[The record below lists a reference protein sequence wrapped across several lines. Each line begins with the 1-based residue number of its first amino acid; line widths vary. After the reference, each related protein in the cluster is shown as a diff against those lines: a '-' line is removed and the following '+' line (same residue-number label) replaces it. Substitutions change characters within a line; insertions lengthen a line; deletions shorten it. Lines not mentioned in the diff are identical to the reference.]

1 MSPFKKL
8 VAVLALLTLFVSACG
23 NDDESTPQTPSEET
37 TEDSVPEDMPSEGEE
52 AQETEDEAE
61 VADQESADDEMP
73 AEESSGQDEAPAG
86 AEDPSGEDEAPAG
99 AEDPSGEDEAPAP
112 GVLGEPNPATDDP
125 IKVGFISDGKS
136 DAIDN
141 SSETPAAEAAAAYAN
156 DYIGGAGGRVI
167 ELVTCDTEQT
177 PAGAQDCVAE
187 LASAG
192 VVAIVN
198 GVSGQT
204 ETINAGA
211 NEAGIPFM
219 QNGGISQEA
228 FASPLTSVMTN
239 GLATLVGP
247 AAVASELGLTKA
259 GIIVIDV
266 PAASGPISGAAPLF
280 YGNAGI
286 AVEIVAIAPG
296 TPDMTPQVQAAIS
309 NGVEQFAIIGDEPFC
324 TSAIS
329 AIQLL
334 GFEGP
339 VVVIRPCV
347 GETSIAEV
355 EMEGILLIG
364 LISDD
369 PADAEVA
376 LFAAIMAEYAPGALT
391 DPIAQAGYGAVLGFA
406 RAMAG
411 HPEGEVTP
419 GSVHEAILAMEP
431 APLPLGPDG
440 AMFQCNRQAV
450 ALAPAICSAASAI
463 TTLNSEGESTGYREL
478 DLTDLLSL
486 G

>member
-1 MSPFKKL
+1 MSPILKL
-8 VAVLALLTLFVSACG
+8 IAFLTLLALLSAACG
-23 NDDESTPQTPSEET
+23 NDDEGALPAPTEESTDDGAA
-37 TEDSVPEDMPSEGEE
+37 EDSPPPDEDAPEPDDGAE
-52 AQETEDEAE
+52 AEPVDQETSD
-61 VADQESADDEMP
+61 DDMSADE
-73 AEESSGQDEAPAG
+73 
-86 AEDPSGEDEAPAG
+86 PSGEDEAPTEEEAP
-99 AEDPSGEDEAPAP
+99 AESDEPSEEDEAPASA
-112 GVLGEPNPATDDP
+112 VLGEPSPATGEA

-141 SSETPAAEAAAAYAN
+141 SSETPAAEAAASYAN

-192 VVAIVN
+192 VVAILN

-228 FASPLTSVMTN
+228 FGSPLTHVMTN

-247 AAVASELGLTKA
+247 AAVASELGLSKA

-339 VVVIRPCV
+339 VVVIGPCV

-364 LISDD
+364 LTSDD

-376 LFAAIMAEYAPGALT
+376 LFLAVMDEYAPGALT
-391 DPIAQAGYGAVLGFA
+391 DSIARSGYSAVLGFA
-406 RAMAG
+406 RALAG
-411 HPEGEVTP
+411 HPEGGVTTE
-419 GSVHEAILAMEP
+419 SVQETILAMEP
-431 APLPLGPDG
+431 APMPLGPDG
-440 AMFQCNRQAV
+440 ATFQCNRQAI
-450 ALAPAICSAASAI
+450 ALAPAICSAASVI
-463 TTLNSEGESTGYREL
+463 TALNSEGQNTGYREL
-478 DLTDLLSL
+478 DLSDLLSL

>member
-1 MSPFKKL
+1 MSTPKKL
-8 VAVLALLTLFVSACG
+8 FAVLALIGLLAAACG
-23 NDDESTPQTPSEET
+23 NDDDGASP
-37 TEDSVPEDMPSEGEE
+37 
-52 AQETEDEAE
+52 A
-61 VADQESADDEMP
+61 P
-73 AEESSGQDEAPAG
+73 AEEPAGATEAVEEAPEAEQDQPVDDAASTETPDSDQEMAQDEAPAEEPAP
-86 AEDPSGEDEAPAG
+86 AEQPSDEAAAPDEG
-99 AEDPSGEDEAPAP
+99 QEPSEAPEEPANQIP
-112 GVLGEPNPATDDP
+112 GEPNPATGEP
-125 IKVGFISDGKS
+125 VKVGFISDGQS

-156 DYIGGAGGRVI
+156 DYLGGAGGRVI
-167 ELVTCDTEQT
+167 DLVTCDTEQT

-187 LASAG
+187 LVSAG

-204 ETINAGA
+204 ETINAEA
-211 NEAGIPFM
+211 NEAGIPFI
-219 QNGGISQEA
+219 QNGGISQAA
-228 FASPLTSVMTN
+228 FASPLTHVITN

-247 AAVASELGLTKA
+247 AAVAAEEGFTTA

-280 YGNAGI
+280 YGNAGV

-324 TSAIS
+324 TSAMS

-339 VVVIRPCV
+339 VVVIGPCI

-355 EMEGILLIG
+355 DMEGILLIG
-364 LISDD
+364 LTSDD

-376 LFAAIMAEYAPGALT
+376 LFFAVMAEYAPDELT
-391 DPIAQAGYGAVLGFA
+391 DSIARHGYSGVLAFA
-406 RAMAG
+406 RALAA
-411 HPEGEVTP
+411 HPEGEMTP
-419 GSVHEAILAMEP
+419 ESVQEAILAMAP
-431 APLPLGPDG
+431 APMPLGPDG
-440 AMFQCNRQAV
+440 AMFQCNRQAI
-450 ALAPAICSAASAI
+450 ALAPAICSAASVI
-463 TTLNSEGESTGYREL
+463 TTLNSEGQNTGFREL

>member
-1 MSPFKKL
+1 MGYW
-8 VAVLALLTLFVSACG
+8 VS
-23 NDDESTPQTPSEET
+23 
-37 TEDSVPEDMPSEGEE
+37 
-52 AQETEDEAE
+52 
-61 VADQESADDEMP
+61 
-73 AEESSGQDEAPAG
+73 
-86 AEDPSGEDEAPAG
+86 
-99 AEDPSGEDEAPAP
+99 
-112 GVLGEPNPATDDP
+112 PNPASGEP
-125 IKVGFISDGKS
+125 AKVGFISDGRS

-156 DYIGGAGGRVI
+156 DYIGGAGGRII
-167 ELVTCDTEQT
+167 ELVTCDTGQT

-187 LASAG
+187 LISEG

-204 ETINAGA
+204 ETINSGA
-211 NEAGIPFM
+211 NEAGIPFI

-228 FASPLTSVMTN
+228 FGSPLTHVMTN
-239 GLATLVGP
+239 GLAALVGP
-247 AAVASELGLTKA
+247 AAVASEAGLAKA

-266 PAASGPISGAAPLF
+266 PAASGPIRGAAPLF

-286 AVEIVAIAPG
+286 EVEIVAIPPG
-296 TPDMTPQVQAAIS
+296 TPDMTPQVQAAMS

-355 EMEGILLIG
+355 DMEGILLIG
-364 LISDD
+364 LTSDN

-376 LFAAIMAEYAPGALT
+376 LFAAVMAEYAPDALT
-391 DPIAQAGYGAVLGFA
+391 DSIAQSGYSAVLGFA
-406 RAMAG
+406 RALAG
-411 HPEGEVTP
+411 HPEGEMTP
-419 GSVHEAILAMEP
+419 ESVQAAILAMEP
-431 APLPLGPDG
+431 APLPMGPDG
-440 AMFQCNRQAV
+440 ATFQCNRTAI
-450 ALAPAICSAASAI
+450 AIAPAICSAASAI
-463 TTLNSEGESTGYREL
+463 TALNSEGENTGYREL

>member
-1 MSPFKKL
+1 MYIWKKL
-8 VAVLALLTLFVSACG
+8 VAVLALIVLVAAACG
-23 NDDESTPQTPSEET
+23 SEEQSTPPPPVDETGVEDVAEDTP
-37 TEDSVPEDMPSEGEE
+37 PEADEAPEE
-52 AQETEDEAE
+52 ASE
-61 VADQESADDEMP
+61 ADDEVPEPEGAEEPAP
-73 AEESSGQDEAPAG
+73 AEEPASEEAAPEG
-86 AEDPSGEDEAPAG
+86 AEEPASEVAAPDEEEPAS
-99 AEDPSGEDEAPAP
+99 EI
-112 GVLGEPNPATDDP
+112 LGEPNPATGEP
-125 IKVGFISDGKS
+125 VKVGFISDGKS

-156 DYIGGAGGRVI
+156 DYLAGAGGRTI

-187 LASAG
+187 LISEG

-204 ETINAGA
+204 ETINADA

-219 QNGGISQEA
+219 QSGGISQEA
-228 FASPLTSVMTN
+228 MGSPLTHILTN
-239 GLATLVGP
+239 GLAALVGP
-247 AAVASELGLTKA
+247 AAVATEAGLTKA

-280 YGNAGI
+280 YGNVGV
-286 AVEIVAIAPG
+286 AVEIVTIPPG

-339 VVVIRPCV
+339 VVVIRPCI

-364 LISDD
+364 LTSDD

-376 LFAAIMAEYAPGALT
+376 LFAAVMAEYAPGALT
-391 DPIAQAGYGAVLGFA
+391 DSIAQGGYTAMLGFA
-406 RAMAG
+406 RAVAG
-411 HPEGEVTP
+411 HPEGEMTP
-419 GSVHEAILAMEP
+419 ESVQEAILAMEP
-431 APLPLGPDG
+431 APLPVGPDG
-440 AMFQCNRQAV
+440 ATFQCNRTAI
-450 ALAPAICSAASAI
+450 ALAPAICSAASAL
-463 TTLNSEGESTGYREL
+463 TALDSEGKSTGYREL
-478 DLTDLLSL
+478 DLTPVLSL

>member
-1 MSPFKKL
+1 MSPITKL
-8 VAVLALLTLFVSACG
+8 IAVLALLALLSAACG
-23 NDDESTPQTPSEET
+23 NDDESALPAPTEESAEDGAAEDAPPSEE
-37 TEDSVPEDMPSEGEE
+37 EAPEPDDESEVE
-52 AQETEDEAE
+52 AVGQETSDDDMSAE
-61 VADQESADDEMP
+61 EPSGDDKTP
-73 AEESSGQDEAPAG
+73 AEEEAPVE
-86 AEDPSGEDEAPAG
+86 AEEPSDDDEEPANQIF
-99 AEDPSGEDEAPAP
+99 D
-112 GVLGEPNPATDDP
+112 EPNPATGEP
-125 IKVGFISDGKS
+125 VKVGFISDGKS

-156 DYIGGAGGRVI
+156 DYLAGAGGRII

-187 LASAG
+187 LISEG

-204 ETINAGA
+204 ETINADA
-211 NEAGIPFM
+211 NEAGIPFI
-219 QNGGISQEA
+219 QSGGISQEA
-228 FASPLTSVMTN
+228 FGSPLTHILTN
-239 GLATLVGP
+239 GLAALVGP
-247 AAVASELGLTKA
+247 AAVATEAGLTKA

-280 YGNAGI
+280 YGNVGV
-286 AVEIVAIAPG
+286 AVEIVTIPPG

-309 NGVEQFAIIGDEPFC
+309 KGVEQFAIIGDEPFC

-364 LISDD
+364 LTSDD

-376 LFAAIMAEYAPGALT
+376 LFLAVMAEYAPGALV
-391 DPIAQAGYGAVLGFA
+391 DSIAQGGYTAMLGFA
-406 RAMAG
+406 RAVAG

-419 GSVHEAILAMEP
+419 ESVQETILAMEP
-431 APLPLGPDG
+431 APLPVGPDG
-440 AMFQCNRQAV
+440 ATFQCNRTAI
-450 ALAPAICSAASAI
+450 ALAPAICSATSAL
-463 TTLNSEGESTGYREL
+463 TALDSEGQSTGYREL
-478 DLTDLLSL
+478 DLTAVLSL

>member
-1 MSPFKKL
+1 MSSITKL
-8 VAVLALLTLFVSACG
+8 LAVLAVLALLSAACG
-23 NDDESTPQTPSEET
+23 NDDESDLPAPTEESTDDGVAEEPPPSDET
-37 TEDSVPEDMPSEGEE
+37 TPEPD
-52 AQETEDEAE
+52 DEADAA
-61 VADQESADDEMP
+61 ADQEMADDDMS
-73 AEESSGQDEAPAG
+73 AEEPMGEEETPVEEAPVD
-86 AEDPSGEDEAPAG
+86 AEEPSAEDEAPA
-99 AEDPSGEDEAPAP
+99 SGM
-112 GVLGEPNPATDDP
+112 LGELSPATGEP
-125 IKVGFISDGKS
+125 IKVGFISDGRS

-167 ELVTCDTEQT
+167 ELVTCETEQT

-192 VVAIVN
+192 VVAILN

-228 FASPLTSVMTN
+228 FGSPLTHVITN

-247 AAVASELGLTKA
+247 AAVAAELGLTTA

-286 AVEIVAIAPG
+286 AVEIVAVAPG

-339 VVVIRPCV
+339 VVVIGPCV

-364 LISDD
+364 LTSDD

-376 LFAAIMAEYAPGALT
+376 LFFAVMDEYAPGALT
-391 DPIAQAGYGAVLGFA
+391 DSIARSGYSAVLSFA
-406 RAMAG
+406 RALAA

-419 GSVHEAILAMEP
+419 ESVQETILAMAP
-431 APLPLGPDG
+431 APMPLGPDG
-440 AMFQCNRQAV
+440 AMFQCNRQAI
-450 ALAPAICSAASAI
+450 ALAPAICSAASVI
-463 TTLNSEGESTGYREL
+463 TTLNSEGQNTGYREL